1 MVEFF
6 HYLLGA
12 MLKKLAIF
20 KEEHVFGGVHNFFNL
35 TCNNMGGDVTQND
48 DFQKKKNGFS
58 GVNNVF
64 KRNYGS
70 DFMK

>member
-1 MVEFF
+1 MEKVVHMVEFF

-12 MLKKLAIF
+12 MLRKLAIF

-48 DFQKKKNGFS
+48 DFQKKKT
-58 GVNNVF
+58 
-64 KRNYGS
+64 
-70 DFMK
+70 DFQG